1 MDVRRVAGRPLVG
14 EETEVVVP
22 VHALRGAAR
31 VDHVDLGGDLVAGA
45 EPGLAD
51 QGQHV
56 VGVVVGEDLGG
67 VQGRLVQGA
76 PHPVVGA
83 GLREVVTAGGA
94 RRPLPLDQRA
104 EDGGGPVHHV
114 RVRERAPQYDDA
126 GAVQQRADPFGP
138 HRGRVGRRPDAVAV
152 VDGDVPLDPH
162 GARVVGRIGALGDQ
176 HTEGVEV
183 AVPLPAQPHHPWSRV
198 LGSHA
203 GSFRRAAVSVSLM
216 NASPSF
222 NEQKPIKNPSPTLG
236 TQPWHTPTRSGR
248 SPVRPG

>member
-1 MDVRRVAGRPLVG
+1 MDVRRIAGRPFVG

-22 VHALRGAAR
+22 VHALRRAAR

-56 VGVVVGEDLGG
+56 VGVVVGEDLGS
-67 VQGRLVQGA
+67 VQGRLVEGA

-83 GLREVVTAGGA
+83 GLREVVTAGRA
-94 RRPLPLDQRA
+94 ARPLPLDQRA
-104 EDGGGPVHHV
+104 EDVRGPVHHV
-114 RVRERAPQYDDA
+114 QVRERAPEHHDA
-126 GAVQQRADPFGP
+126 GAVQQRAHPLGP
-138 HRGRVGRRPDAVAV
+138 HRRRVGRPDTVAV
-152 VDGDVPLDPH
+152 VERNVPRDL
-162 GARVVGRIGALGDQ
+162 GGVGVVTRIGALGDQ
-176 HTEGVEV
+176 CAEGVEV
-183 AVPLPAQPHHPWSRV
+183 AVRVPAQPHPWSGI

-216 NASPSF
+216 NPSPSF
-222 NEQKPIKNPSPTLG
+222 NEQKPIKNPSTTSG
-236 TQPWHTPTRSGR
+236 TAPWDTPIRSVR